1 MKKDDLTQVNHV
13 GPARMKL
20 LNDSGI
26 TTIKQL
32 SEAPLEKLTQIN
44 RLSEHYA
51 KLIKD
56 AATEVYGKKPEETAP
71 ETGADKE
78 KKIEEI
84 NQNLKKQIKIFKKRL
99 KQANEDLKPM
109 GKKKYL
115 ESYIDLKKRSKK
127 LRTRL
132 KSLDQKQG
140 DLSNK
145 DKKNIIKIADALSAT
160 LKNVGKKPKKKK
172 YQKVSQEIQSFSKV
186 LK

>member
-1 MKKDDLTQVNHV
+1 
-13 GPARMKL
+13 MKL
-20 LNDSGI
+20 LNDSVI

-32 SEAPLEKLTQIN
+32 SEAPLEKLTQID

-78 KKIEEI
+78 
-84 NQNLKKQIKIFKKRL
+84 
-99 KQANEDLKPM
+99 
-109 GKKKYL
+109 
-115 ESYIDLKKRSKK
+115 
-127 LRTRL
+127 
-132 KSLDQKQG
+132 
-140 DLSNK
+140 
-145 DKKNIIKIADALSAT
+145 KKNIIKIADALSAT